1 MTLSTERKAYLTQ
14 VANQISDELVK
25 DLRINEWTIQQKQNF
40 KKIILE
46 AENNLNG

>member
-25 DLRINEWTIQQKQNF
+25 DLRLNEWTIQQKQNF

-46 AENNLNG
+46 AENNFNG

>member
-25 DLRINEWTIQQKQNF
+25 DLRLNEWTIQQKQNF

>member
-1 MTLSTERKAYLTQ
+1 MTFSTERKVYLTQ